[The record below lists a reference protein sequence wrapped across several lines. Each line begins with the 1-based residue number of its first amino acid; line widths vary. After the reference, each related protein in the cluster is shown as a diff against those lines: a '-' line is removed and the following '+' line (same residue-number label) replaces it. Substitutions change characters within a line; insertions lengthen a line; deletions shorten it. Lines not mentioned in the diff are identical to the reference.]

1 MPRCQL
7 MLCMCMCV
15 CLVKRIILLSCLTVK
30 VCVHVLALTVVYVFL
45 FCYQN
50 QENNIQKKILRHF
63 SRDQKKLETYLQQ
76 NYIGTTWRDGLIL
89 INLHE
94 ANEQERLKV

>member
-1 MPRCQL
+1 MYFYFAI
-7 MLCMCMCV
+7 
-15 CLVKRIILLSCLTVK
+15 RIRKIISR
-30 VCVHVLALTVVYVFL
+30 
-45 FCYQN
+45 
-50 QENNIQKKILRHF
+50 EKILRHF